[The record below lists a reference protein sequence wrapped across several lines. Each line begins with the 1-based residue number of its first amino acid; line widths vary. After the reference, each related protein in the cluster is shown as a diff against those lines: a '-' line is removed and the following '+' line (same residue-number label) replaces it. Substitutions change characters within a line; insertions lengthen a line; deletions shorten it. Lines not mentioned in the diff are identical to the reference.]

1 MNTIK
6 IQIST
11 QSQRML
17 VFSFAL
23 GLLFFLVL
31 SFKSARAGAR
41 QYVVVNYST
50 YHQRFDIVGSDGKI
64 EALKYKQPSGSTDQT
79 SVLNVVR
86 EYELKGYKLFD
97 YEVDYVGKGKM
108 IVNAIL
114 MR

>member
-1 MNTIK
+1 MKTIR

-11 QSQRML
+11 QNQSML

-23 GLLFFLVL
+23 GLLFFVVL
-31 SFKSARAGAR
+31 SFKSAGADSK
-41 QYVVVNYST
+41 QYLVVNYST
-50 YHQRFDIVGSDGKI
+50 YHQRFEVLGSDGKA
-64 EALKYKQPSGSTDQT
+64 ETLEYKSPNNSSDQ
-79 SVLNVVR
+79 SAVLGLVK

-97 YEVDYVGKGKM
+97 YEVDYVGKGKL

>member
-31 SFKSARAGAR
+31 SFKSAGAGAR
-41 QYVVVNYST
+41 QYLVVNYST
-50 YHQRFDIVGSDGKI
+50 YHQRFDVIGSDGKV
-64 EALKYKQPSGSTDQT
+64 ESLQYVQPQESTDQS
-79 SVLNVVR
+79 SVLNIVR

-108 IVNAIL
+108 IVNAVL